1 MHVYSPV
8 PAPRADLP
16 LPPAQLPCA
25 AAADGGIVLPISDAE
40 WSNALLLAKRS
51 AEIGLRS
58 EIVGPD
64 AGSLGARIR
73 QSRLVPYQAITGAKE
88 AAEDQVAVRLRDGR
102 RLDPRLPTTCSP
114 ASVHWST
121 PVAWNCGTTK
131 ISELYFDEFCARE
144 RSVGGGG

>member
-51 AEIGLRS
+51 AELGLRS
-58 EIVGPD
+58 EIVRPD

-73 QSRLVPYQAITGAKE
+73 QSRLVPYQAIIGAKE

-102 RLDPRLPTTCSP
+102 RLDPAP
-114 ASVHWST
+114 ANDV
-121 PVAWNCGTTK
+121 
-131 ISELYFDEFCARE
+131 LARIGALVDA
-144 RSVGGGG
+144 RSVELWDDQDLRAVL